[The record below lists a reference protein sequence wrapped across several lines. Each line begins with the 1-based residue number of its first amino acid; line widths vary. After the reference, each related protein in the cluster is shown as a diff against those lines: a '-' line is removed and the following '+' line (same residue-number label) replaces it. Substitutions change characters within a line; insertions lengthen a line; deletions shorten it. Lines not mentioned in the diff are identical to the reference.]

1 MFDKELINNIINAYV
16 CKKKDNDLE
25 KDDDKELKV
34 HTKPKL
40 LPPRKDKHKNR
51 IKEKDEQKN
60 KDQYEK
66 YHDRYEY

>member
-1 MFDKELINNIINAYV
+1 MSNNELIKNIIKAYV
-16 CKKKDNDLE
+16 CKNKDKDLE
-25 KDDDKELKV
+25 NDKDKELKI
-34 HTKPKL
+34 HKNPKL

-66 YHDRYEY
+66 YHERYDY